1 MSILE
6 KIFRREI
13 VLDRIDGRGCLYLYA
28 SMKSSNVLTHKNKY
42 PSRIYT
48 RYNFTRASIK
58 INCDSFLRATRQM
71 LSRVR
76 QLSPRDESTRFWI
89 RFRPYKRTSKLI
101 RRVLAISYFFST
113 TCKDREAKF
122 HRLCATF
129 TVVKEKRKKL
139 IHRGRI

>member
-1 MSILE
+1 M
-6 KIFRREI
+6 
-13 VLDRIDGRGCLYLYA
+13 YA

-101 RRVLAISYFFST
+101 RRDILFFLNNVQRSRSEIPPLV
-113 TCKDREAKF
+113 CDF
-122 HRLCATF
+122 HRR
-129 TVVKEKRKKL
+129 KRKKKKTYSPWAN
-139 IHRGRI
+139 IISFRNRER